1 MFDEKNIDDDVT
13 ELIMFADLL
22 MFTTNQKYL

>member
-1 MFDEKNIDDDVT
+1 MFDEKNIEDDVT